1 MSLAPEPYA
10 SRRDTVA
17 FLTCLLLAVVA
28 RAAPA
33 DYTATV
39 ASLLRSSI
47 LAPLVTLQHETELL
61 RVRRR
66 EFETLLAQRDS
77 AIAFAEQME
86 PLAAE
91 NLRLRSILGLRQR
104 MPVRH
109 VSGEVLHHPHP
120 AGEITLLLTV
130 GANQGVREWAPVVS
144 PRGLVG
150 HIQSVDA
157 ETSVA
162 LAWTHPDFRA
172 SATVMD
178 SIAGIVVPRIGAGA
192 TSFLELR
199 EVAHRA
205 EIPSGTIVHTA
216 GLGGVYPRGIPI
228 GRVRELVE
236 EREGWSK
243 TYLVEP
249 VVHPATVSHVLVL
262 LADGVDL
269 RRAFSSAER

>member
-10 SRRDTVA
+10 SRRDTAA

-33 DYTATV
+33 EYSASV
-39 ASLLRSSI
+39 ASLLRSSV
-47 LAPLVTLQHETELL
+47 LAPLVALQHETELFQ
-61 RVRRR
+61 VRRR

-77 AIAFAEQME
+77 AIAVAESME

-109 VSGEVLHHPHP
+109 VAGEILHHPHP

-130 GANQGVREWAPVVS
+130 GSEQGVTEWAPVVS

-150 HIQSVDA
+150 HIESVNGTTA
-157 ETSVA
+157 VA

-178 SIAGIVVPRIGAGA
+178 SIAGIVVPRIGAGSTA
-192 TSFLELR
+192 FLELR

-205 EIPSGTIVHTA
+205 DIPPGTPVYTS

-228 GRVRELVE
+228 GYVRELVE

-249 VVHPATVSHVLVL
+249 AVHPATVSHVLVL